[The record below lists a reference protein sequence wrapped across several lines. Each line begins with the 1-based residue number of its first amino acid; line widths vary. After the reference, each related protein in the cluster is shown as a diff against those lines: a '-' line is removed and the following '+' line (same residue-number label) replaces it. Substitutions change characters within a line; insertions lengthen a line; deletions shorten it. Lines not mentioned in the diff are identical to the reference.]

1 MKLAIATCLSALA
14 LAGTAFADT
23 RLVATLDAP
32 AASAK
37 LIAAGAVWNCAGAT
51 CVAQVAPDD
60 SAGISGCQEL
70 AHKLGRIAAYAGEA
84 KSLDARGLER
94 CNKEAAQPHV
104 IGTASR

>member
-14 LAGTAFADT
+14 LAGAAFADT
-23 RLVATLDAP
+23 SLTATLANP
-32 AASAK
+32 GGNAK
-37 LIAAGAVWNCAGAT
+37 FIAAGAVWNCAGAT

-60 SAGISGCQEL
+60 AQGISGCQEL
-70 AHKLGRIAAYAGEA
+70 AHKIGRVTAFAGEA

-94 CNKEAAQPHV
+94 CNKEAATPKT